1 MNARL
6 EISCLFHLANG
17 IEKNLLPQIL
27 QNLFSIL
34 LKTWQR
40 IRHSAKMIASNQTI
54 TGILSASQ
62 RIELCDSS
70 I

>member
-1 MNARL
+1 MNNRL
-6 EISCLFHLANG
+6 EIYCLFHLANG

-34 LKTWQR
+34 LETRQR
-40 IRHSAKMIASNQTI
+40 IRHSTKMISSNQTI

-62 RIELCDSS
+62 RIELCDSL

>member
-1 MNARL
+1 
-6 EISCLFHLANG
+6 
-17 IEKNLLPQIL
+17 LPQIL

-34 LKTWQR
+34 LETRQR
-40 IRHSAKMIASNQTI
+40 IRHSAKMISSNQTI

>member
-1 MNARL
+1 
-6 EISCLFHLANG
+6 
-17 IEKNLLPQIL
+17 LPQIL

-34 LKTWQR
+34 LETRQR
-40 IRHSAKMIASNQTI
+40 IRHPAKTISSNQTI
-54 TGILSASQ
+54 TGILGASQ